1 MAEKDNS
8 LVTFALLLGGMVVF
22 AVLLF
27 VGASFLSGM
36 GGRDDDNPQAKGM
49 LEARLAPVGQV
60 NTGAEPA
67 PVAAA
72 DNQAA
77 GGAASKMS
85 GQQVVTTVCTACH
98 GSGVMN
104 APKIGSSAD
113 WKPRLAQGFDTLVN
127 HAVNGYKA
135 MPPKGGNAGL
145 SEDEIK
151 EAIHYMLEQ
160 SQLKS

>member
-1 MAEKDNS
+1 VADKETTS
-8 LVTFALLLGGMVVF
+8 LATFALLLGGMVVF
-22 AVLLF
+22 AILLF
-27 VGASFLSGM
+27 VGANALSSFASG
-36 GGRDDDNPQAKGM
+36 DDVNPQARE
-49 LEARLAPVGQV
+49 LLQARLAPIGQV
-60 NTGAEPA
+60 NTGAEVA

-72 DNQAA
+72 DTQAG
-77 GGAASKMS
+77 GGAAKMS
-85 GQQVVTTVCTACH
+85 GQQVVTTVCSACH

-127 HAVNGYKA
+127 HASNGFKA
-135 MPPKGGNAGL
+135 MPPKGGNASL